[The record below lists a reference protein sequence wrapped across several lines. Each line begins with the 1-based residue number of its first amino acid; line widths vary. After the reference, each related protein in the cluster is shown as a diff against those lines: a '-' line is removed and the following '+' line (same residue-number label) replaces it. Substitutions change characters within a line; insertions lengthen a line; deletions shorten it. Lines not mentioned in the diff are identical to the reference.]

1 MYAEPPPSCPD
12 PYARAPRAPGG
23 AQAARLHLPP
33 PALQGALIAVVSRD
47 TRGLGLDG
55 AQRLTHLSAS
65 PLLTLSWFDSDT
77 LGIVE
82 RGEDGPCW
90 RPLRAQVAL
99 GGSQSRPLASWGPR
113 EGRGGFLC
121 MTADVARHLFGIDPA
136 ALQDQVVD
144 AAAVLDAGWQ
154 PLFRALVAAPDDAA
168 LLAALE
174 QHLAPRWQALRGR
187 ASAAPTLEQVGR
199 HWVQRLARQA
209 HEWRRT
215 HSARQVERRV
225 RAYSGRSLREWQ
237 ALVRSE
243 GVFFAARARFEAG
256 LPFDWAG
263 IAHDEGFAD
272 QAHLSRVSKAITG
285 FSPSE
290 FARRFGEDESFWL
303 YRLWI

>member
-1 MYAEPPPSCPD
+1 MCVEPPPSCPD
-12 PYARAPRAPGG
+12 PYARAPRG

-33 PALQGALIAVVSRD
+33 PALQGALIAVISRD
-47 TRGLGLDG
+47 TRGLGLDS

-77 LGIVE
+77 LGFVE
-82 RGEDGPCW
+82 RGDDGPCW
-90 RPLRAQVAL
+90 RPLRATVML
-99 GGSQSRPLASWGPR
+99 GGSQSRPLASWGPQ

-121 MTADVARHLFGIDPA
+121 MTADVARQLFGIDPA

-144 AAAVLDAGWQ
+144 AAMVLDASWQ
-154 PLFRALVAAPDDAA
+154 PLFRALVTAPDDAT

-187 ASAAPTLEQVGR
+187 TSAAPTLEQVGR

-243 GVFFAARARFEAG
+243 GMFFAARARFEAG

-285 FSPSE
+285 FSPGE